1 MEKFSKFV
9 TWKNMDGTISSD
21 QRTQLSR
28 IKSANSKL
36 IYNNAPELAD
46 ALIDLVC
53 ASIGTEIQDCP
64 SFGYAVHV
72 LSNSGIKMNIN
83 SPERR
88 KNRRFNI

>member
-28 IKSANSKL
+28 IKSANSKV
-36 IYNNAPELAD
+36 IYNNAPELCD

-53 ASIGTEIQDCP
+53 ATIGTEIQDCP

-72 LSNSGIKMNIN
+72 LANSGVKINLN
-83 SPERR
+83 SPCRR
-88 KNRRFNI
+88 KHRRFDI

>member
-9 TWKNMDGTISSD
+9 TWKNMDGSVSSD
-21 QRTQLSR
+21 QRTQLGR

-46 ALIDLVC
+46 ALIDLVL
-53 ASIGTEIQDCP
+53 AAIRTDIRDTS

-72 LSNSGIKMNIN
+72 LANSGIKINLN
-83 SPERR
+83 SPCRR
-88 KNRRFNI
+88 KHRRFEL